1 MGFVMLGIAT
11 LTQTG
16 INAAIFGMVAH
27 GVITG
32 MLFFLAGSIYERFHT
47 RQINDIGPGMMQILP
62 YMGGIL
68 AFAAIASLGLPGLAG
83 FWGEVLALL
92 AAFNPAPGLST
103 GLFRTYMILG
113 GVGTILT
120 AGYFLWL
127 LQRLNLGKASE
138 QRLGEGLQDIHPVEL
153 AAWAPLLAGIVALG
167 VYPALILNIT
177 NAAVG
182 GLTRLF
188 T

>member
-1 MGFVMLGIAT
+1 MLGIST
-11 LTQTG
+11 LTDTG

-47 RQINDIGPGMMQILP
+47 RQIDMIGPGMMQVMP
-62 YMGGIL
+62 YLGGIL
-68 AFAAIASLGLPGLAG
+68 AFSAIASLGLPGLAG

-92 AAFNPAPGLST
+92 AAFNPAPGLNT
-103 GLFRTYMILG
+103 GLFRTYMVLG

-127 LQRLNLGKASE
+127 LQRLNLGKASD
-138 QRLGEGLQDIHPVEL
+138 QRVSEKLPDVRPVEL
-153 AAWAPLLAGIVALG
+153 AAWSPLLVGILALG
-167 VYPALILNIT
+167 VYPRAVLEMT
-177 NAAVG
+177 NSAVS
-182 GLTRLF
+182 GLTGLF
-188 T
+188 S